1 MVLQYLI
8 NLFSCSNS
16 KEGLDNIT
24 NNKKIINDFY
34 PIQSSENN
42 EYINHA
48 KISDE
53 WIEKISVSG
62 ENYWFNKNT
71 LERSDKYPK
80 KKILNVYSVN
90 K

>member
-8 NLFSCSNS
+8 NLFSCSNL
-16 KEGLDNIT
+16 KEVFD
-24 NNKKIINDFY
+24 NKKIINDFY
-34 PIQSSENN
+34 PIKSSENN

-62 ENYWFNKNT
+62 ETYWFNKNT

-80 KKILNVYSVN
+80 KEILNVYSVN